1 MAKTIQEQIADME
14 ARCSQLEELHK
25 LFEKMV
31 KNEYGVDANHI
42 VLGIRFLWNFVS
54 EFDYEKKS
62 ITFFSNKPFGNINE
76 IKGLLKRK
84 SCFVVLL
91 IIQSS
96 LLLSILLNSYVIFN
110 NSKMRM
116 S

>member
-1 MAKTIQEQIADME
+1 MEENYYLLSSAD
-14 ARCSQLEELHK
+14 
-25 LFEKMV
+25 LFFPYENICV
-31 KNEYGVDANHI
+31 FNIISNEDEYGVDANHI

-84 SCFVVLL
+84 LCFVVLL